1 MFGIGFGEM
10 AVILIIAVL
19 LFGKRLPEVAKNA
32 GQTYQQF
39 RQGLADIQN
48 TITTE
53 DYQSSDHQDSADQSF
68 TEEYE
73 EPLPESPQFVPPSEE
88 DE

>member
-1 MFGIGFGEM
+1 MFGIGYAEM
-10 AVILIIAVL
+10 AVILIVAVL
-19 LFGKRLPEVAKNA
+19 LFGKRLPEVAKNV
-32 GQTYQQF
+32 GQSYQQF
-39 RQGLADIQN
+39 RQGLADIQT

-53 DYQSSDHQDSADQSF
+53 NYESNDSHRSSDQDF

-73 EPLPESPQFVPPSEE
+73 EPIPESPQFVPPTD